1 MFYAFAADPRVA
13 PARRARGDPCPVAL
27 KALDR
32 EDPATDMPSRGF
44 APRRGLPEDA
54 ARGSAT
60 GGLATW
66 ATRNTGTGSFGSAM
80 RVLATHGMNR
90 GLGDGLRACQCSA
103 FGGELRPR
111 IRGDLT
117 RVGGLVPCASES
129 WAYVA

>member
-1 MFYAFAADPRVA
+1 MFYVFAADPRVA
-13 PARRARGDPCPVAL
+13 PARRARGNPCPVAL

-32 EDPATDMPSRGF
+32 EDSATDVPSRCF

-54 ARGSAT
+54 ARGSA
-60 GGLATW
+60 
-66 ATRNTGTGSFGSAM
+66 M
-80 RVLATHGMNR
+80 RALATHGMNR
-90 GLGDGLRACQCSA
+90 GLGDGLHACQCPA

-117 RVGGLVPCASES
+117 RVGGPVPCASEP